1 MVRYDGLKNDTVK
14 WNFENGRLPK
24 INFPKK
30 KNALKKK
37 MRSNAF
43 FFQTDSTPKPT
54 ASSVYSKFENT

>member
-30 KNALKKK
+30 KCVEKK
-37 MRSNAF
+37 MRGKRIF
-43 FFQTDSTPKPT
+43 FYGRFQIEKTV
-54 ASSVYSKFENT
+54 SSEK

>member
-30 KNALKKK
+30 K
-37 MRSNAF
+37 MR
-43 FFQTDSTPKPT
+43 
-54 ASSVYSKFENT
+54 